1 MDQISNM
8 LIKIKN
14 ASIAN
19 HDSVTFPY
27 SKLKLSIAE
36 CLEKEGFI
44 RNVEKKTEKG
54 FPIIEVELIYND
66 DEPRIH
72 DVMRVSKSSR
82 RMYTGVK
89 EIKPIKHG
97 RGKVILSTPKGI
109 LTDVNAKKEMVG
121 GEILF
126 SIW

>member
-14 ASIAN
+14 ASRAN
-19 HDSVTFPY
+19 HDTVVFPY

-44 RNVEKKTEKG
+44 RNVTKKTEKG
-54 FPIIEVELIYND
+54 LSVIEVELIYTN

-72 DVMRVSKSSR
+72 DVTRVSKSSR
-82 RMYTGVK
+82 RMYMGVK

>member
-27 SKLKLSIAE
+27 SKLKLAISE

-44 RNVEKKTEKG
+44 RNVAKKTEKG
-54 FPIIEVELIYND
+54 LPVIEVELIYTD

-82 RMYTGVK
+82 RMYMGVK
-89 EIKPIKHG
+89 EIKPVKHG
-97 RGKVILSTPKGI
+97 RSKVILSTPKGI
-109 LTDVNAKKEMVG
+109 LSDVNAKKEMVG
-121 GEILF
+121 GEVLF

>member
-1 MDQISNM
+1 M

-14 ASIAN
+14 ASRAN
-19 HDSVTFPY
+19 HDTVVFPY

-44 RNVEKKTEKG
+44 RNVTKKTEKG
-54 FPIIEVELIYND
+54 LPVIEVELIYTN

-72 DVMRVSKSSR
+72 DVTRVSKSSR
-82 RMYTGVK
+82 RMYMGVK

>member
-14 ASIAN
+14 ASRAN
-19 HDSVTFPY
+19 HDTVVFPY

-44 RNVEKKTEKG
+44 RNVTKKTEKG
-54 FPIIEVELIYND
+54 LPVIEVELIYTN

-72 DVMRVSKSSR
+72 DVTRVSKSSR
-82 RMYTGVK
+82 RMYMGVK

>member
-14 ASIAN
+14 ASRAN
-19 HDSVTFPY
+19 HDTVVFPY

-44 RNVEKKTEKG
+44 RNVTKKTEKG
-54 FPIIEVELIYND
+54 LPVIEVELIYTN

-72 DVMRVSKSSR
+72 DVTRVSKSSR
-82 RMYTGVK
+82 RMYMGVK

-121 GEILF
+121 GEILL